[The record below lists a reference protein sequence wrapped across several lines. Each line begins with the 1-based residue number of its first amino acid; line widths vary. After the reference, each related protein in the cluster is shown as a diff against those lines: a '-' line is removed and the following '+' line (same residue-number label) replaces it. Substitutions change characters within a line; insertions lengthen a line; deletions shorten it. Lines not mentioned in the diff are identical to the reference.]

1 MSQCCYYL
9 IYAESASNDVVAQGG
24 IHMTDDANM
33 PICPL
38 CDRPIPPDVPQS
50 LHHLVPKL
58 RGGKGGPVVLLH
70 DICHREIHASLTET
84 ELARNYATTDAL
96 RAHPRL
102 AKFIRWVARR
112 PPDFNSTLPGKRRA
126 ARR

>member
-1 MSQCCYYL
+1 M
-9 IYAESASNDVVAQGG
+9 V
-24 IHMTDDANM
+24 DDATDL

-38 CDRPIPPDVPQS
+38 CGRPIPADVPQS

-70 DICHREIHASLTET
+70 DICHREIHATLSET
-84 ELARNYATTDAL
+84 ELARCYNTLDAL

-102 AKFIRWVARR
+102 AKFCAWVARR
-112 PPDFNSTLPGKRRA
+112 PPEFTSKVPGRRRMT
-126 ARR
+126 RR

>member
-1 MSQCCYYL
+1 
-9 IYAESASNDVVAQGG
+9 
-24 IHMTDDANM
+24 M
-33 PICPL
+33 PEEMPRQNAATLADQKVPVCPL

-58 RGGKGGPVVLLH
+58 RGGKGGPLVLLH
-70 DICHREIHASLTET
+70 HICHREIHATLSET
-84 ELARNYATTDAL
+84 ELARDYNTVEAL

-102 AKFIRWVARR
+102 AKFLAWVARR
-112 PPDFNSTLPGKRRA
+112 PPEFSSKVPGRRRA